1 MIQPIH
7 STPRTKLSFEFFPP
21 KTDKGWNKL
30 MEGAQRL
37 AQLAPE
43 YFSVT
48 FGAGGSTRERTLET
62 VLALRRDA
70 RVPSVPHLSCICAT
84 PESLR
89 QILDTYRQEQINHL
103 VALRGDVP
111 SGMVDP
117 GQFRY
122 AYQLIEFIRRETGDY
137 FHLEVAA
144 YPEYHPQ
151 APSPQ
156 VDLLNFKRKVEAG
169 ANSAIT
175 QYFYNTDAYLRY
187 LDDVHRIG
195 IDIPIVPGIMP
206 ITNFQQLARFSDA
219 CGAEIPQW
227 IRKRLDAYDDD
238 LASITQFG
246 HEVVVTL
253 CERLIQHGCTSLHFY
268 TLNNPEPCLAIC
280 QDLHLLS

>member
-1 MIQPIH
+1 MIQPVH
-7 STPRTKLSFEFFPP
+7 AMSRTKLSFEFFPP
-21 KTDKGWNKL
+21 KTDKGWSKL

-37 AQLAPE
+37 ARLAPE

-62 VLALRRDA
+62 VLALKRNTGA
-70 RVPSVPHLSCICAT
+70 VSVPHLSCICAT
-84 PESLR
+84 PESLE
-89 QILDTYRQEQINHL
+89 QILDTYRQEQIDRL
-103 VALRGDVP
+103 VALRGDMP

-122 AYQLIEFIRRETGDY
+122 AYQLIEFIRRQTGDY

-156 VDLLNFKRKVEAG
+156 ADLLNFKRKVEAG

-175 QYFYNTDAYLRY
+175 QYFYNTDAYFRY
-187 LDDVHRIG
+187 LDDVRGMG

-227 IRKRLDAYDDD
+227 IRKRLEAYGDD
-238 LASITQFG
+238 LTSISQFG
-246 HEVVVTL
+246 QEVVVAL

-280 QDLHLLS
+280 QDLNLLS